1 MSRILIPIILL
12 LLFLPLPV
20 FADDIT
26 PTENPVVVPV
36 DAGIP
41 MDSQAL
47 VDKANTMANSL
58 HQMAMKL
65 SVPLVVIIVIA
76 GVALGI
82 FLEAARK
89 MALFAIIALVVIY
102 WAPMLVSTVVSWVS

>member
-1 MSRILIPIILL
+1 MSRILIPIIFLL
-12 LLFLPLPV
+12 FFLPLPV
-20 FADDIT
+20 FADEA
-26 PTENPVVVPV
+26 PTNPAVVSV

-41 MDSQAL
+41 MDNEAL
-47 VDKANTMANSL
+47 VDKANSMANSL

-102 WAPMLVSTVVSWVS
+102 WAPMLVNAVVSWVS

>member
-1 MSRILIPIILL
+1 MSRILIPIILIL
-12 LLFLPLPV
+12 FFLPLPV
-20 FADDIT
+20 FADEAST
-26 PTENPVVVPV
+26 NPAVVSV

-41 MDSQAL
+41 MDNEAL
-47 VDKANTMANSL
+47 VDKANSMANSL

-102 WAPMLVSTVVSWVS
+102 WAPMLVNAVVSWVS

>member
-1 MSRILIPIILL
+1 MSRILIPIILIL
-12 LLFLPLPV
+12 FFLPLPV
-20 FADDIT
+20 FADEAPI
-26 PTENPVVVPV
+26 NPAVVSV

-41 MDSQAL
+41 MDNEAL
-47 VDKANTMANSL
+47 VDKANSMANSL

-102 WAPMLVSTVVSWVS
+102 WAPMLVNAVVSWVS